1 MSSLLFHVSQRW
13 HSGCR
18 RAVWLRP
25 RLVPQLSR
33 SLCSKADRGLFQ
45 DFLDLTCRGFTSTEE
60 SDVRQAGA
68 RVLAV
73 GAAKL
78 VEMDRGEM
86 AAYQELDEQLQLGVE
101 KLRELLSPSAEAD
114 APRAAF
120 QEEWKGDSELQLTFV
135 SQLGESL
142 VGGIQG
148 QISLREAVADV
159 ADASYTVEKEGR
171 TFAVLPWKKKDDKEI
186 GMDMVKAFDDSW
198 IDIPCGWKPYQVCK
212 DFERVILPEVIGGH
226 AWGTDMLLVRRGSK
240 WPGWKTGIQGTSSA
254 GKRLC
259 SHVDWFEIDVS
270 GRRCVFRGEDTQRT
284 PSKKLDPF
292 WRSWGGRVLLE
303 KISQHEQIEVFK
315 AFLRTTACATWS
327 RAT

>member
-1 MSSLLFHVSQRW
+1 MSSLLFHASQRW

-18 RAVWLRP
+18 RAVWLRH
-25 RLVPQLSR
+25 LVPRR
-33 SLCSKADRGLFQ
+33 SLCGDRGLFQ

-78 VEMDRGEM
+78 VENRGEM
-86 AAYQELDEQLQLGVE
+86 AYQDLDEQLQLGVE
-101 KLRELLSPSAEAD
+101 KLRELLSPAAEAD

-135 SQLGESL
+135 SQLGSARGFL
-142 VGGIQG
+142 GGIQG
-148 QISLREAVADV
+148 QIALGEAVT

-198 IDIPCGWKPYQVCK
+198 IDIPYGWKPYQVCK
-212 DFERVILPEVIGGH
+212 DFERVILPEVIGAH

-240 WPGWKTGIQGTSSA
+240 WPGWKTGIQGTSGA

-270 GRRCVFRGEDTQRT
+270 GRKCVFRGEDTQRT

-303 KISQHEQIEVFK
+303 KISQQEQIEVFK